1 MSDLKKGQDILANE
15 VTSEPGISDVGIDIR
30 RADDR
35 NKGAISHGYGR
46 VSDASFHKEKA
57 KNHLKSLV
65 NALKAQPKPNLT
77 KDELEK
83 GDVID
88 MFPKKTMEH
97 KVNTRAANKMKKDP
111 LHQPETELKNLDDK
125 GHWDKDKGISQAGSD
140 VRHYKRHPDDQA
152 QDKAYGGGAYQS
164 HRRVLAGLKAQ
175 PKPNLTKAEVE
186 QFDGKLQKDDHW
198 GNKLKELKGK
208 KDQLH
213 QQKLE
218 THFKAKGQAVP
229 EHLKNPQGSNLNYK
243 NMKQEFNQKAN
254 APLVAPVKPQAKASI
269 VTPASPKHNKL
280 FDPAMSGTVDYK
292 KPMAKTQKASIQ
304 PAQTS
309 DPAIINNR
317 ISISSPVK
325 ISGPAQLDSFN
336 GGKMKKSNDA
346 LKKMIGCLTKVDPKT
361 KLPGIMMDK
370 SQDMKKDMNISP
382 AVPMVSK
389 ADKDIKGV
397 HKQTT
402 TDSKAAGTSQAGYLI
417 REGSK
422 NKDFQSS
429 FENVAK
435 PHHKQKLQEL
445 KDMPKPKLTKAD
457 KDIKGVHSNII
468 HESQAS
474 EKGISDAGRN
484 VRNAQKQNEKGQYNT
499 AVSANQT
506 AARFHHK
513 VLNELK
519 AQPKPKLTRAELQKD
534 IPYIPHKDKVKAKTE
549 LFNGLHAQHMQRFP
563 DPENIKPENQKT
575 KGNYRRSGARGI
587 AFDPSVKEIK
597 EISSLAGINKPA
609 LKDPHRQGDSV
620 IGSEYRQSRPHIIA
634 HQRYEKAGL
643 IDKLKDLVSFK
654 GPFDSDRNK
663 GAEKLTE
670 IRQKRSQQLQE
681 LKDMPKPKLT
691 KAELEKFDTDLT
703 KSWGKKSEAKVPAHM
718 KETYGHQPKKLGKAS
733 PAPAPAPAQP
743 KPAMPKMN
751 APKTKMP
758 KPQAPKQPEMQMSE
772 HEKGVHQADY
782 STQYIKDG
790 KTQHGISSAGIKAR
804 EANEPSSFNEYDNS
818 PKVAKEMHK
827 KVLNALKNMKKP
839 NLPK

>member
-15 VTSEPGISDVGIDIR
+15 VTSEPGVSDAGIDIR
-30 RADDR
+30 RADER

-88 MFPKKTMEH
+88 MFPKKTMER

-111 LHQPETELKNLDDK
+111 LHQPETELKNLDEK

-140 VRHYKRHPDDQA
+140 VRHYRRNPDDQA
-152 QDKAYGGGAYQS
+152 HDKSYGGGAYQT

-175 PKPNLTKAEVE
+175 PKPNLTKADIES
-186 QFDGKLQKDDHW
+186 FDGKLQKDDHW
-198 GNKLKELKGK
+198 GKKIQELKAK
-208 KDQLH
+208 KDAVH

-229 EHLKNPQGSNLNYK
+229 EHLKNPQSTNLDYK
-243 NMKQEFNQKAN
+243 QMKQEFKAKKIIPT
-254 APLVAPVKPQAKASI
+254 AAPVK
-269 VTPASPKHNKL
+269 TPAPTPAVSTAAPAEAKPERYGKL
-280 FDPAMSGTVDYK
+280 FDPSLSGTVSYK
-292 KPMAKTQKASIQ
+292 KSEKASVQ

-336 GGKMKKSNDA
+336 GGKMKKSSDA
-346 LKKMIGCLTKVDPKT
+346 LKKMVGCLKKIDPKT

-370 SQDMKKDMNISP
+370 SQNMQKDMNISP
-382 AVPMVSK
+382 QVPMVSK

-397 HKQTT
+397 HKPSPWYDKKTGI
-402 TDSKAAGTSQAGYLI
+402 SESGTSI
-417 REGSK
+417 RN
-422 NKDFQSS
+422 NKGKMGKLP
-429 FENVAK
+429 EME
-435 PHHKQKLQEL
+435 HKEILQEL
-445 KDMPKPKLTKAD
+445 KDMPKPKLD
-457 KDIKGVHSNII
+457 
-468 HESQAS
+468 
-474 EKGISDAGRN
+474 
-484 VRNAQKQNEKGQYNT
+484 
-499 AVSANQT
+499 
-506 AARFHHK
+506 
-513 VLNELK
+513 
-519 AQPKPKLTRAELQKD
+519 
-534 IPYIPHKDKVKAKTE
+534 
-549 LFNGLHAQHMQRFP
+549 
-563 DPENIKPENQKT
+563 
-575 KGNYRRSGARGI
+575 
-587 AFDPSVKEIK
+587 
-597 EISSLAGINKPA
+597 
-609 LKDPHRQGDSV
+609 
-620 IGSEYRQSRPHIIA
+620 
-634 HQRYEKAGL
+634 
-643 IDKLKDLVSFK
+643 
-654 GPFDSDRNK
+654 
-663 GAEKLTE
+663 
-670 IRQKRSQQLQE
+670 
-681 LKDMPKPKLT
+681 
-691 KAELEKFDTDLT
+691 KAELEKFDSELA
-703 KSWGKKSEAKVPAHM
+703 KSWGNKIE
-718 KETYGHQPKKLGKAS
+718 KAS

-743 KPAMPKMN
+743 KPAMPKIQ

-804 EANEPSSFNEYDNS
+804 ESANPSSFNEYENS
-818 PKVAKEMHK
+818 PKVAKEIHK
-827 KVLNALKNMKKP
+827 KVLSAIKNMKKP